1 MKSIIIALTL
11 FLVLAPS
18 TKGQQISGR
27 LTGMPNTS
35 LRLKGFTNF
44 DNYTIDSTQTDAV
57 GNFTLKFA
65 PQDYGMALLEPQNN
79 QAFLVVL
86 ANEAISLKG
95 DHTGDLNTID
105 ITEGDANLAFVQ
117 YINEQPKREQALSAW
132 HYLQDKYAT
141 DTFYAEAQNALQG
154 ITKEIE
160 RLYTNEQVFINNL
173 APNNYLRW
181 YIPTRKLLASVSQ
194 VAQYRT
200 EEIPATREA
209 LRQLDFTDQRL
220 YKSGLLKDAIDN
232 HIWFIEN
239 SSGSLEQ
246 VFTDLNTSIDGI
258 LEQLKEDNEKFNLVV
273 SRLFE
278 VLEERSL
285 FTSSEYLSKKLLDDD
300 DCGCLN
306 PDLEKRL
313 HKYGNMATGQTAPD
327 IVFTEYTYFPEGIS
341 VKKLSELEAD
351 HYLVI
356 FAASWCGHCTKSI
369 PEIAKMYPELQD
381 KNIEVVLVSLDETPK
396 DFVQFAAP
404 LPFISTTDY
413 NKWESKAAID
423 YQVYATPSYFM
434 LDKDLKIVMKLKSVE
449 HIEAWVKMSMNNK

>member
-44 DNYTIDSTQTDAV
+44 DTYTIDSTQTDAV
-57 GNFTLKFA
+57 GNFKLNFTE
-65 PQDYGMALLEPQNN
+65 QDYGIGLLSVEDIKQQIVILTDEPVTLQLEADQLDIEWKIN
-79 QAFLVVL
+79 QGQENIAFK
-86 ANEAISLKG
+86 SY
-95 DHTGDLNTID
+95 TT
-105 ITEGDANLAFVQ
+105 
-117 YINEQPKREQALSAW
+117 EQPKREQALSAW
-132 HYLQDKYAT
+132 RFLYNLYASDTIYLEGKQSLNAITRETERVHQK
-141 DTFYAEAQNALQG
+141 EAAFFNKLPS
-154 ITKEIE
+154 ES
-160 RLYTNEQVFINNL
+160 
-173 APNNYLRW
+173 YLRW

-200 EEIPATREA
+200 EEIPATGEA

-220 YKSGLLKDAIDN
+220 YKSGLLKEAIDN

-285 FTSSEYLSKKLLDDD
+285 FTSSEYLSKKLLAGDV
-300 DCGCLN
+300 CGCLN

-351 HYLVI
+351 HYLVV

-381 KNIEVVLVSLDETPK
+381 KNIEVVLISLDENPK
-396 DFVQFAAP
+396 DFAQFAAP

-413 NKWESKAAID
+413 NKWGSKAAID

-449 HIEAWVKMSMNNK
+449 HIKAWVEMNINNK